1 MSKASSSL
9 SRLTFQLR
17 LVLALGALSLLV
29 AAIAGLAIWGV
40 AGLRTSA
47 QQASNDNQLSQLAS
61 NVVIEALL
69 CRTYEKDFF
78 LNAGNVDAQDEPLQQ
93 WHEVSLDLRR
103 AIKDFEAAATT
114 DSDRKQAQMWRD
126 SWGIYIKD
134 FGRAEIA
141 INVGEIK
148 TPQDALSSFE
158 PYQDNIRT
166 ITEQAV
172 AVAKS
177 KAESAQASSQNADAV
192 GSNTTWQVA
201 LTAALVFIA
210 SVAWSLVFPAWL
222 TRPIKV
228 LQRAAT
234 RLSAGDLSARVGL
247 QRQDELGALAQSF
260 DRMAQIIQY
269 NTNDL
274 EAQYASASA
283 ARAAAEAARCEI
295 AEQLATIEQQRAM
308 ISEMSVP
315 ILPLN
320 DQTLVMP
327 LVGALDS
334 TRITQVQTRALHSI
348 EKSAAHYLILDI
360 TGVPVVDTQVAAGL
374 MQVVQAARILG
385 CEVMLVGIRPE
396 VAQAVVGLGIDLGRI
411 TTRSTL
417 QDGVSSLLRRI
428 YRQEMA

>member
-192 GSNTTWQVA
+192 GSNTT
-201 LTAALVFIA
+201 
-210 SVAWSLVFPAWL
+210 
-222 TRPIKV
+222 
-228 LQRAAT
+228 
-234 RLSAGDLSARVGL
+234 
-247 QRQDELGALAQSF
+247 
-260 DRMAQIIQY
+260 
-269 NTNDL
+269 
-274 EAQYASASA
+274 
-283 ARAAAEAARCEI
+283 
-295 AEQLATIEQQRAM
+295 
-308 ISEMSVP
+308 
-315 ILPLN
+315 
-320 DQTLVMP
+320 
-327 LVGALDS
+327 
-334 TRITQVQTRALHSI
+334 
-348 EKSAAHYLILDI
+348 
-360 TGVPVVDTQVAAGL
+360 
-374 MQVVQAARILG
+374 
-385 CEVMLVGIRPE
+385 
-396 VAQAVVGLGIDLGRI
+396 
-411 TTRSTL
+411 
-417 QDGVSSLLRRI
+417 
-428 YRQEMA
+428 